1 MVGII
6 AFEGSLGAE
15 VRGWQPDRDLTEG
28 ERAQLLD
35 ALDSR
40 LVLVVRGQV
49 QPTDEQ
55 IARLARGI
63 GEVFAGGTG
72 YGVPM
77 PHPDVLQVSNE
88 LGPDGY
94 EVGIG
99 GSGVLP
105 WHTDYSFLAIP
116 ARETLLEAFVLPPS
130 GGPATYFCDMYAAWE
145 ALPEETRKQLSS
157 LRATHSAMASASYLG
172 ARTSDDDNRDAAARA
187 ERRNPRATLPGG
199 GGPASHPLV
208 MRHPRT
214 GRSALYVSE
223 FVAGID
229 GMEDGEA
236 HRLAVDLLAH
246 ATVPERIYR
255 HDWRPGDLLV
265 FDTIGTVHRRD
276 LSHHGEIRTM
286 RQLSTMAVGVNDPE
300 IEALAAR

>member
-1 MVGII
+1 MLGIVTL
-6 AFEGSLGAE
+6 EGSVGAE
-15 VRGWQPDRDLTEG
+15 VRGWQPDRDLTDR
-28 ERAQLLD
+28 ERGQLLD
-35 ALDSR
+35 ALDAR
-40 LVLVVRGQV
+40 LVLVLRDQP
-49 QPTDEQ
+49 QPTDDQ
-55 IARLARGI
+55 IACLAHSF
-63 GEVFAGGTG
+63 GEVYPGGNS

-77 PHPDVLQVSNE
+77 PHADVLQVSNE

-105 WHTDYSFLAIP
+105 WHTDYSFLPTP

-145 ALPEETRKQLSS
+145 TLPEKTRLQLADK
-157 LRATHSAMASASYLG
+157 RATHSAMASASYLA
-172 ARTSDDDNRDAAARA
+172 ARSSDGNDRDAAARA
-187 ERRNPRATLPGG
+187 GLRNPRASLPGG
-199 GGPASHPLV
+199 GGPAVHPLV

-214 GRSALYVSE
+214 GRAALYVSE
-223 FVAGID
+223 FIAGID
-229 GMEDGEA
+229 GMDDGDA

-265 FDTIGTVHRRD
+265 FDTVGTVHRRD

-286 RQLSTMAVGVNDPE
+286 RQLSTMDEALSDPE
-300 IEALAAR
+300 IGALAAQ